1 MIGKKV
7 LSDFLSFSIF
17 HHIIAT
23 LFEFPFNMRF
33 GKFVHCLYYFF
44 LDETMAPPP
53 PPPGL
58 VLRMDYSSP
67 ILNSQQQSVVGVTN
81 ASKMRS

>member
-1 MIGKKV
+1 M

-23 LFEFPFNMRF
+23 LFEFPFNMIWEVCPW
-33 GKFVHCLYYFF
+33 FVLFF

>member
-1 MIGKKV
+1 MIWEVCPWFV
-7 LSDFLSFSIF
+7 LS
-17 HHIIAT
+17 
-23 LFEFPFNMRF
+23 
-33 GKFVHCLYYFF
+33 FF
-44 LDETMAPPP
+44 LDKTMAPPP

>member
-1 MIGKKV
+1 MV
-7 LSDFLSFSIF
+7 C
-17 HHIIAT
+17 II
-23 LFEFPFNMRF
+23 
-33 GKFVHCLYYFF
+33 FF

-53 PPPGL
+53 PSPGL